1 MWDDPA
7 SDGLAEYL
15 NAVAEHEWREHEREL
30 DLQRQ
35 RELCP
40 ETEVEEPDV
49 VPAEL
54 VLVWDAYSK

>member
-7 SDGLAEYL
+7 AEGLVAYL
-15 NAVAEHEWREHEREL
+15 NAVADQEWLEQEREL

-35 RELCP
+35 RELYP

-54 VLVWDAYSK
+54 VLTWDAYRR